1 MRQYLHHGNSSI
13 SVTEMK
19 YASEYIQKY
28 AHISPTIELI
38 EVITI
43 SISPVKTVAHRLEY
57 SMLEIA
63 TETLLLD
70 NS

>member
-1 MRQYLHHGNSSI
+1 MHQYLRHGNSSI

-19 YASEYIQKY
+19 YASEYIKKY
-28 AHISPTIELI
+28 ARIPPTTELI

-43 SISPVKTVAHRLEY
+43 SKLPVKTVAHRLEY